1 MQYLVLG
8 PATCHALSL
17 WTPND
22 SGDTQW
28 WERGEQSWLLDSL
41 SRTCEHGSN
50 CITCHLQVADRRQSQ
65 ILADRI
71 NRTWWHSGRWK
82 FVSDWPRLAE
92 SKSMSSRSSAR
103 PAFPP
108 GPLCVWNAEWMEM
121 KRSRRFLVRLEDSFG
136 CPFEHLLLRNLGASL
151 PASKLPDVTVAGLQR
166 CCGLQ
171 VRGEDSHRSWRDWW
185 LAGDISCVELEPQ
198 RRFPGC
204 TDRWMQDDCG
214 RKYRC
219 MTGLQATILT
229 NYIYDVYMMYIYMIY
244 VVHFQVWRV
253 FLQHLP
259 PLGKG
264 VAERHVEPRSQKGLA
279 VSWGFQNHQQKLPA
293 CKRGILWAF
302 WILLGVWCFPKDI
315 SGVAYLGS

>member
-1 MQYLVLG
+1 MF
-8 PATCHALSL
+8 S
-17 WTPND
+17 
-22 SGDTQW
+22 
-28 WERGEQSWLLDSL
+28 
-41 SRTCEHGSN
+41 
-50 CITCHLQVADRRQSQ
+50 
-65 ILADRI
+65 
-71 NRTWWHSGRWK
+71 
-82 FVSDWPRLAE
+82 
-92 SKSMSSRSSAR
+92 
-103 PAFPP
+103 
-108 GPLCVWNAEWMEM
+108 
-121 KRSRRFLVRLEDSFG
+121 
-136 CPFEHLLLRNLGASL
+136 
-151 PASKLPDVTVAGLQR
+151 VAGLQC

-171 VRGEDSHRSWRDWW
+171 VWFGVKTPMAAEGIGDW
-185 LAGDISCVELEPQ
+185 LVILEPQ
-198 RRFPGC
+198 RLPELLYRRIDYIRQLFGN
-204 TDRWMQDDCG
+204 RWMQDDCG

-219 MTGLQATILT
+219 ITGLQPTILT
-229 NYIYDVYMMYIYMIY
+229 NYIYIHMMYIHMIY